1 MQLLH
6 FAELLFPL
14 PFPAFVTACIG
25 KSILPRNGACRAPC
39 SSWVLRITKGLYE
52 LVVLSVRNERPFRR
66 FGEIFPKLF
75 YRYVQFFVRP
85 SALPCFGVHCS
96 PSPKEPSICML

>member
-1 MQLLH
+1 MPLLQRFFSCIQLLH

-14 PFPAFVTACIG
+14 PFPDFVTTCVG

-39 SSWVLRITKGLYE
+39 SSWVLRITEGLCE
-52 LVVLSVRNERPFRR
+52 LVVLSVGNERPFRR

-75 YRYVQFFVRP
+75 YCCIQFFVLP
-85 SALPCFGVHCS
+85 SALPCFGVQ
-96 PSPKEPSICML
+96 